1 MILNIFL
8 TIWGSIL
15 LISLI
20 CFVIG
25 EILKE
30 YSNCSNFIWFQISFV
45 LFIFWFGI
53 LVLGSFILAFY
64 IIWS

>member
-1 MILNIFL
+1 MILNVFL
-8 TIWGSIL
+8 TVWVSIF

-20 CFVIG
+20 CYGISLLL
-25 EILKE
+25 EKYTN
-30 YSNCSNFIWFQISFV
+30 YSSFIWCKTSFV

-64 IIWS
+64 VIWS